1 MLITY
6 NLEMLQAIKVE
17 HKVIASSGGSNTPIW
32 SSISNFMCAVAE
44 PTLHLV
50 TIRFSKIKLKKEK
63 ER

>member
-1 MLITY
+1 
-6 NLEMLQAIKVE
+6 MLQAIKVE

-32 SSISNFMCAVAE
+32 SSISNFMCAVVE

-50 TIRFSKIKLKKEK
+50 TIRFDKIKLKKEK